1 MTIPPASILINVSGN
16 NGVMLDEIIPQRG
29 ILFTFHREVDSIE
42 ELTLKES
49 REVPADGGVLAVS
62 ELVYAKVYLI
72 HYKA

>member
-1 MTIPPASILINVSGN
+1 MSGN
-16 NGVMLDEIIPQRG
+16 NGVMLDEIIPQHG